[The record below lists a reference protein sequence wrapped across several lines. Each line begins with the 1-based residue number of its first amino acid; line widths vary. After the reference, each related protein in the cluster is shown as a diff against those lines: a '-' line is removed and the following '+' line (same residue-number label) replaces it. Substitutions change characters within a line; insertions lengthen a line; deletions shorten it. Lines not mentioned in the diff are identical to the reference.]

1 MSDRAVGR
9 RLPVGLV
16 RLGVRLAGRRTLDAR
31 LPWEVQRRRLE
42 RLSKGA
48 LLPKGTTVVDTV
60 LGGVPAE
67 VVAAP
72 GMGPGRTVVHLH
84 GGGYCV
90 GSPSLARAWAARL
103 SAGAGCRVVLVDY
116 RLAPEHPHP
125 AGLDDAAAAWEA
137 LRVESPA
144 ASLVLSGDSAG
155 GGLAL
160 ALALRLRDAGQPPPA
175 GVLLVS
181 PWVDLTA
188 DRSADRGL
196 VQRDVLLTPGWLQ
209 ACANAY
215 AAPRAWSDPAV
226 SPLHG
231 SLAGLA
237 PMLIQAGTD
246 ELLAPDAERLAAAA
260 GAAGVEVTYTTTPGL
275 WHDFPLQAG
284 LVAAADSAV
293 RQAAWFVQQ
302 ATAS

>member
-1 MSDRAVGR
+1 MSTLDVNL
-9 RLPVGLV
+9 RLPAGLV
-16 RLGVRLAGRRTLDAR
+16 RLGVRLAGRWALDPR

-42 RLSKGA
+42 QLSKGA

-60 LGGVPAE
+60 LGGKPAE
-67 VVAAP
+67 VVA
-72 GMGPGRTVVHLH
+72 GSGVGPGPTVLHLH

-90 GSPSLARAWAARL
+90 GSPSVARSWAAHL
-103 SAGAGCRVVLVDY
+103 SARAGCRVVLVDY

-125 AGLDDAAAAWEA
+125 AALDDAAAAWEA
-137 LRVESPA
+137 LRDEAPA
-144 ASLVLSGDSAG
+144 SSLVLSGDSAG

-160 ALALRLRDAGQPPPA
+160 ALALRLRDAGQPLPA
-175 GVLLVS
+175 GLVLVS
-181 PWVDLTA
+181 PWADLH
-188 DRSADRGL
+188 ADRGEPSEL
-196 VQRDVLLTPGWLQ
+196 AERDVVLTPGWLL

-215 AAPRAWSDPAV
+215 AAPSRWNDPAV

-260 GAAGVEVTYTTTPGL
+260 GAAGVEVTYTTSPGL

-302 ATAS
+302 RAAP